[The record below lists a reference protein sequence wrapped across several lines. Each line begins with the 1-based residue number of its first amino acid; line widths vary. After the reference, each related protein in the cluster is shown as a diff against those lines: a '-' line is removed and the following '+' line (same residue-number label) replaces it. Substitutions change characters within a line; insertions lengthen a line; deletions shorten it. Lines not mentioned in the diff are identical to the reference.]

1 MIRYFLQYRSQLTV
15 TDLLMLIIG
24 YAILVLMILPFH
36 EFAHAFVAHLCG
48 DDTAKWHGRLTLNP
62 FVHLDLF
69 GTLML
74 LLVGFGYAKPVPI
87 NPRKFRHYKWDTI
100 LVALAGPLSNLLA
113 AIASAGAY
121 KLCTLFVTDELKLRF
136 LSFIFIQVLMSVN
149 VALAVF
155 NLLPV
160 PPLDGSRLWSSL
172 LPARWSMKIEQYS
185 RPITIGLLVLLFL
198 GVLDGPLYFLNQ
210 VFFLGIGRLV
220 GLI

>member
-1 MIRYFLQYRSQLTV
+1 MIQHFLQYRSQLTV

-62 FVHLDLF
+62 FAHLDLF

-74 LLVGFGYAKPVPI
+74 VLVGFGYAKPVPI
-87 NPRKFRHYKWDTI
+87 NPRKFRHYKLDTI
-100 LVALAGPLSNLLA
+100 LVSLAGPLSNLLA
-113 AIASAGAY
+113 AIVAAGAY
-121 KLCTLFVTDELKLRF
+121 KLCLQFVTDEVKLGF
-136 LSFIFIQVLMSVN
+136 LYFIFIDVLMSVN
-149 VALAVF
+149 VTLAVF

-172 LPARWSMKIEQYS
+172 LPARWSMKIERYS
-185 RPITIGLLVLLFL
+185 RVIVLVLFALLFL
-198 GVLDGPLYFLNQ
+198 GVLDGPLHFLNE